1 MAARRFPLV
10 PVVLSTVLAV
20 VSAGGVYWAF
30 APDEEKAEVTT
41 DATFPLEP
49 TGELP
54 SSVEDVRLAGMGGN
68 TTQMLGDFTGDK
80 PVVLNFFAS
89 WCTPCLRE
97 MPAFEAVHQ
106 ELGDQVNFVGL
117 ANTDTPDKALEM
129 VSDTGVTYPTFDDPD
144 ASAVTFFGGTSMPTT
159 VFIDADGE
167 VVSVES
173 QTFDEASLKGRISE
187 LLGVSTAP

>member
-1 MAARRFPLV
+1 M
-10 PVVLSTVLAV
+10 VLSTVLAV

-30 APDEEKAEVTT
+30 APDEETPEVTS
-41 DATFPLEP
+41 DVTFPLEP

-54 SSVEDVRLAGMGGN
+54 GSVAEVRLTGMGGN
-68 TTQMLGDFTGDK
+68 PTKLLGDFIGER

-106 ELGDQVNFVGL
+106 ELGDEVTFVGL
-117 ANTDTPDKALEM
+117 ANTDVEDKALEM
-129 VSDTGVTYPTFDDPD
+129 VAETGVTYPTFADPD
-144 ASAVTFFGGTSMPTT
+144 ASAVTFFGGTTMPTT
-159 VFIDADGE
+159 VFIDAEGE

-173 QTFDEASLKGRISE
+173 QTFDEESLTSRIGE
-187 LLGVSTAP
+187 LLGVSAAP